1 MVPRREGHTLRAPL
15 LVPEVA
21 SFEDEDP
28 LDVEPGD
35 PGRRSSL
42 DDDTARANSGD
53 SASPSS
59 DDTDALWPQPAVPSH
74 RNPGLETLD
83 YESVHNDVLHEIF
96 ADDRRNRS
104 LTKHFYGYTGLTLAK
119 YALTIVVGVCTGLCA
134 AFIDFL
140 VDEVYALKQWLIL
153 ENFSKDPSNESSDET
168 AAAAHRSAHYV
179 AEYVTGYT
187 ALCLAL
193 VLGAASLCLFWAPQA
208 QGGGVTSVMAYL
220 NGTAIPGLLSW
231 KSLVAKI
238 FGVAAAVGSSL
249 AVGPEGPMVHIGAA
263 MASVVT
269 LAMPRAWLGEVRGG
283 EAYDD
288 SDDSEDSDAGAR
300 RAAKASRA
308 RAPLDKDEDDDLFD
322 AIDDAASLEESRRRG
337 DLLAGFAGNRNNN
350 GGDDDESAGGP
361 RGVGRNGR
369 DGRNSRGGS
378 SAFSAHRARDGND
391 GNNGDIT
398 TRRASAL
405 SRLLLDLASNATQRE
420 FVSAGAAAGLAAA
433 FGAPIGGVL
442 FSLEEAS
449 SYWSRKVMWR
459 SFVCAAA
466 ATIVLALC
474 MERGES
480 GMLFFGGVRPVQP
493 RDYLHQL
500 PFFVVT
506 AALAGV
512 CGVVFNQL
520 SHWLSAHVRPRN
532 AHVRLRLLECAAVSV
547 STVAMRFFAA
557 QRFGSCVDSSSAWEA
572 DDFGV
577 RFLCPPG
584 KVNDVG
590 TAFFSSPN
598 KAIGWM
604 LSMGEHAW
612 GEPYGFTPAGLGACC
627 GFYLV
632 MMIAA
637 YGTAVPG
644 GIFMPSIFLGACGG
658 GALGLCFRELLPESW
673 DIQPGL
679 YALIGATAMLGG
691 VFRSSISL
699 VVIMVEGT
707 GGITFVFCIIVA
719 VVVSNAVSSWLQK
732 HGVYH
737 MDLHRNDNVA
747 YLSGEPP
754 RKLALLTA
762 RNLMAF
768 PVSCVAETER
778 RSRALKLLTE
788 TSHNGF
794 PVIDTRGRL
803 VGMCLRSQLSVL
815 IHGDRHARPGS
826 HPGVRRA
833 LDTYMRVAHLRRRP
847 MPRPLLPRRYPPPT
861 ALSAAALAEYDR
873 EMSRLNSIS
882 GRGDGVRTSPGEDRV
897 GLLLNDAFAAVHGR
911 LGDHPGGRKLYDDAY
926 DEDEDERP
934 LSPPLQQQPRDSG
947 GFGSEFGGSARG
959 PGSLSQATQ
968 LDAADSES
976 NAPGGS
982 TSASESVDGGVP
994 SRPASAAG
1002 RAAGRGGGFD
1012 RQQNASAP
1020 SSSRFAQF
1028 QEEVAANDGG
1038 QFPSHHA
1045 YRPPIFE
1052 LGQIRDSSNEDD
1064 DDDERGGREG
1074 GDDDSLDVAS
1084 FMHRAPLAVQ
1094 ADFPATRVYSVFT
1107 TLALRHLTVTDAG
1120 NRVLGIITRKDV
1132 MAAVD
1137 GSH

>member
-28 LDVEPGD
+28 LDVEAGD

-83 YESVHNDVLHEIF
+83 YEPVHNDVLHEIF

-153 ENFSKDPSNESSDET
+153 ENFSKDPSNALAADE
-168 AAAAHRSAHYV
+168 AASAHRSAHYV

-238 FGVAAAVGSSL
+238 FGVAAACGSSL

-288 SDDSEDSDAGAR
+288 DDDGDDSDFDSDHDSGAGAR
-300 RAAKASRA
+300 RAHTKASRE
-308 RAPLDKDEDDDLFD
+308 KDEDEDLFD

-337 DLLAGFAGNRNNN
+337 DLLAGSIAGNNEH
-350 GGDDDESAGGP
+350 GGNDESAGRSSGGP
-361 RGVGRNGR
+361 RGSNGR
-369 DGRNSRGGS
+369 DGRRRGRRLSRGGS
-378 SAFSAHRARDGND
+378 SAFSAHHAHNGNGA
-391 GNNGDIT
+391 GNNSSARQP
-398 TRRASAL
+398 TRRSTQL

-474 MERGES
+474 MERGNA

-500 PFFVVT
+500 PFFVV
-506 AALAGV
+506 AAAAAGV

-520 SHWLSAHVRPRN
+520 SHVLAAHVRPRN
-532 AHVRLRLLECAAVSV
+532 AAIRSRLVECAVVSV
-547 STVAMRFFAA
+547 TTVALRFFAA
-557 QRFGSCVDSSSAWEA
+557 QRFGSCVDASPAWEA

-584 KVNDVG
+584 KVNDVA

-754 RKLALLTA
+754 RKFALLTA
-762 RNLMAF
+762 RDLMAS

-778 RSRALKLLTE
+778 RSRVLSLLTE

-794 PVIDTRGRL
+794 PVVDPRGRL

-815 IHGDRHARPGS
+815 IHGDKHARPGS

-847 MPRPLLPRRYPPPT
+847 MPRPLLPRRYPPAT

-873 EMSRLNSIS
+873 EMSRRERETS
-882 GRGDGVRTSPGEDRV
+882 GRDGGRNQSPGEDRV
-897 GLLLNDAFAAVHGR
+897 GLLLNDAFAAMHAGEGR
-911 LGDHPGGRKLYDDAY
+911 RTYDD
-926 DEDEDERP
+926 EEPSEEDERP
-934 LSPPLQQQPRDSG
+934 LSPPLERPRDSG

-959 PGSLSQATQ
+959 SAPLSQVAQ
-968 LDAADSES
+968 LEQDSES
-976 NAPGGS
+976 NAHGS
-982 TSASESVDGGVP
+982 TSASESVDGWVP
-994 SRPASAAG
+994 SRPAS
-1002 RAAGRGGGFD
+1002 RGAVD
-1012 RQQNASAP
+1012 RQR
-1020 SSSRFAQF
+1020 SRFNQF
-1028 QEEVAANDGG
+1028 QEEVAAGGAVPPGGG

-1045 YRPPIFE
+1045 SYRPPVFE

-1064 DDDERGGREG
+1064 DDERCDEGAA
-1074 GDDDSLDVAS
+1074 SLDVAS

-1137 GSH
+1137 GAH

>member
-28 LDVEPGD
+28 LDVEAGD

-83 YESVHNDVLHEIF
+83 YEPVHNDVLHEIF
-96 ADDRRNRS
+96 ADDRWNRS

-119 YALTIVVGVCTGLCA
+119 YALTIIVGVCTGLCA

-153 ENFSKDPSNESSDET
+153 ENFSKDPSNASDE
-168 AAAAHRSAHYV
+168 AAHRSAHYV

-238 FGVAAAVGSSL
+238 FGVAAACGSSL
-249 AVGPEGPMVHIGAA
+249 AVGPEGPMVHVGAA

-269 LAMPRAWLGEVRGG
+269 LAMPRTWLGEVRGG
-283 EAYDD
+283 EAYTDD
-288 SDDSEDSDAGAR
+288 DDDAGDDSDAGGER
-300 RAAKASRA
+300 RGHAKASRA
-308 RAPLDKDEDDDLFD
+308 ARAPVEEDEDEDLFD

-337 DLLAGFAGNRNNN
+337 DLLAGRVTGINNAS
-350 GGDDDESAGGP
+350 GDDESAGP
-361 RGVGRNGR
+361 SGVSRNGHN
-369 DGRNSRGGS
+369 GRRRGRRLSRGGS
-378 SAFSAHRARDGND
+378 SAFSTHNTRNGAAGDDNSTARRF
-391 GNNGDIT
+391 
-398 TRRASAL
+398 TRRSTQL

-474 MERGES
+474 MERGNA

-500 PFFVVT
+500 PFFVV
-506 AALAGV
+506 AAAAAGV

-520 SHWLSAHVRPRN
+520 SHVLAAHVRPRN
-532 AHVRLRLLECAAVSV
+532 AAIRSRLVECAVVSV
-547 STVAMRFFAA
+547 TTVALRFFAA
-557 QRFGSCVDSSSAWEA
+557 QRFGSCVDASPAWEA

-584 KVNDVG
+584 KVNDVA

-762 RNLMAF
+762 KDLMAS

-778 RSRALKLLTE
+778 RSRALTLLTE

-794 PVIDTRGRL
+794 PVVDPRGRL

-815 IHGDRHARPGS
+815 IHGDKHARPGS

-847 MPRPLLPRRYPPPT
+847 MPRPLLPRRYPPAT

-873 EMSRLNSIS
+873 EMSRRERETS
-882 GRGDGVRTSPGEDRV
+882 GRDGGRKQSPGEDRV
-897 GLLLNDAFAAVHGR
+897 GLLLNDAFAAMQGE
-911 LGDHPGGRKLYDDAY
+911 GGGRAAYDD
-926 DEDEDERP
+926 EEPSEEDERP
-934 LSPPLQQQPRDSG
+934 LSPPLEKARDSG

-959 PGSLSQATQ
+959 SAPLSQTAQ
-968 LDAADSES
+968 LEQDSES
-976 NAPGGS
+976 NAHGS

-994 SRPASAAG
+994 SRPAS
-1002 RAAGRGGGFD
+1002 RGGVE
-1012 RQQNASAP
+1012 RQQ
-1020 SSSRFAQF
+1020 SRFAQF
-1028 QEEVAANDGG
+1028 QAEVAAAGAAPPGGG

-1045 YRPPIFE
+1045 SYRPPVFE

-1064 DDDERGGREG
+1064 DETLDDEGAAG
-1074 GDDDSLDVAS
+1074 LDVAS

-1137 GSH
+1137 GAH

>member
-1 MVPRREGHTLRAPL
+1 M
-15 LVPEVA
+15 
-21 SFEDEDP
+21 
-28 LDVEPGD
+28 
-35 PGRRSSL
+35 
-42 DDDTARANSGD
+42 
-53 SASPSS
+53 
-59 DDTDALWPQPAVPSH
+59 
-74 RNPGLETLD
+74 
-83 YESVHNDVLHEIF
+83 
-96 ADDRRNRS
+96 
-104 LTKHFYGYTGLTLAK
+104 
-119 YALTIVVGVCTGLCA
+119 
-134 AFIDFL
+134 
-140 VDEVYALKQWLIL
+140 
-153 ENFSKDPSNESSDET
+153 
-168 AAAAHRSAHYV
+168 
-179 AEYVTGYT
+179 
-187 ALCLAL
+187 
-193 VLGAASLCLFWAPQA
+193 
-208 QGGGVTSVMAYL
+208 
-220 NGTAIPGLLSW
+220 
-231 KSLVAKI
+231 
-238 FGVAAAVGSSL
+238 
-249 AVGPEGPMVHIGAA
+249 
-263 MASVVT
+263 
-269 LAMPRAWLGEVRGG
+269 
-283 EAYDD
+283 
-288 SDDSEDSDAGAR
+288 
-300 RAAKASRA
+300 
-308 RAPLDKDEDDDLFD
+308 
-322 AIDDAASLEESRRRG
+322 
-337 DLLAGFAGNRNNN
+337 
-350 GGDDDESAGGP
+350 
-361 RGVGRNGR
+361 
-369 DGRNSRGGS
+369 
-378 SAFSAHRARDGND
+378 
-391 GNNGDIT
+391 
-398 TRRASAL
+398 
-405 SRLLLDLASNATQRE
+405 
-420 FVSAGAAAGLAAA
+420 AAA

-584 KVNDVG
+584 KVNDVA

-637 YGTAVPG
+637 HGTAVPG

-762 RNLMAF
+762 R
-768 PVSCVAETER
+768 
-778 RSRALKLLTE
+778 
-788 TSHNGF
+788 
-794 PVIDTRGRL
+794 I
-803 VGMCLRSQLSVL
+803 
-815 IHGDRHARPGS
+815 
-826 HPGVRRA
+826 
-833 LDTYMRVAHLRRRP
+833 
-847 MPRPLLPRRYPPPT
+847 
-861 ALSAAALAEYDR
+861 
-873 EMSRLNSIS
+873 
-882 GRGDGVRTSPGEDRV
+882 
-897 GLLLNDAFAAVHGR
+897 
-911 LGDHPGGRKLYDDAY
+911 
-926 DEDEDERP
+926 
-934 LSPPLQQQPRDSG
+934 
-947 GFGSEFGGSARG
+947 
-959 PGSLSQATQ
+959 
-968 LDAADSES
+968 
-976 NAPGGS
+976 
-982 TSASESVDGGVP
+982 
-994 SRPASAAG
+994 
-1002 RAAGRGGGFD
+1002 
-1012 RQQNASAP
+1012 
-1020 SSSRFAQF
+1020 
-1028 QEEVAANDGG
+1028 
-1038 QFPSHHA
+1038 
-1045 YRPPIFE
+1045 
-1052 LGQIRDSSNEDD
+1052 
-1064 DDDERGGREG
+1064 
-1074 GDDDSLDVAS
+1074 
-1084 FMHRAPLAVQ
+1084 
-1094 ADFPATRVYSVFT
+1094 
-1107 TLALRHLTVTDAG
+1107 
-1120 NRVLGIITRKDV
+1120 
-1132 MAAVD
+1132 
-1137 GSH
+1137 